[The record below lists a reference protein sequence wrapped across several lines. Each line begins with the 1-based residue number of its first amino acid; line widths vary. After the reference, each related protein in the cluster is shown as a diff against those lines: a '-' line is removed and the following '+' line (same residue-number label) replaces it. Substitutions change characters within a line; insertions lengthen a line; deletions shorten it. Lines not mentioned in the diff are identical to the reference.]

1 MNRYNIKIV
10 KKYDFNLSGFDK
22 LEIED
27 KVDTIL
33 KNNLVKL
40 QDNYNES
47 QTIVKIKK
55 IGKDKGNYE
64 KNI

>member
-10 KKYDFNLSGFDK
+10 KKYDFNLSGLDK
-22 LEIED
+22 SEIED

-33 KNNLVKL
+33 KNNLLKL

>member
-1 MNRYNIKIV
+1 MNRYNIKIE
-10 KKYDFNLSGFDK
+10 KKYNFNLSGYDK
-22 LEIED
+22 SEIED

-47 QTIVKIKK
+47 QTIIKIKK
-55 IGKDKGNYE
+55 IGKDRSYNE
-64 KNI
+64 KNS

>member
-22 LEIED
+22 SEIED

>member
-22 LEIED
+22 SEIEV

-33 KNNLVKL
+33 KNNLLKL